1 MSSPYSIE
9 IEGLSK
15 FFYLGGR
22 RPPRQRLLD
31 RLRRQVPD
39 AEAQERER
47 AVAEQRA
54 FWALRDI
61 NLQVRRGEVLGIIG
75 RNGAGKSTLL
85 KILSRITDPTVGR
98 AVVRGRVVSLL
109 EVGTGFHD
117 ELTGRE
123 NIRMNATILGMAPA
137 EIARHFDSIVEF
149 SGIER
154 FIDTPVKFYSSG
166 MRVRLGFSVAAHVEP
181 DVLIIDEVLAVGDL
195 AFQEKCLKR
204 VDSLTQ
210 HSDRTVLFVSHS
222 MGAVANLCPRAILLE
237 AGRVVANGATGDII
251 KRYYQESHREDGT
264 IDLRQRLDRTGS
276 GTVRLNGLW
285 FEDASGRRVQYVSS
299 GATVDIVM
307 QYETPERFVGMADL
321 LVNVVISNSR
331 GNRLFG
337 LPSDVTPL
345 ARSDLGPLGTFR
357 CRIDRLPLMPGN
369 YELDI
374 ACLRNRELADKVT
387 GAASLVVVEG
397 DYYGSG
403 RLPLHTYGDLLVDF
417 AWRIDGSLAGPGRV
431 AAPLIE
437 ERM

>member
-9 IEGLSK
+9 IEGLGK

-22 RPPRQRLLD
+22 RPPRPRLFQRLRGVD
-31 RLRRQVPD
+31 PD
-39 AEAQERER
+39 AEAREREQ
-47 AVAEQRA
+47 AVAEQRG

-123 NIRMNATILGMAPA
+123 NIRMNATILGMASA
-137 EIARHFDSIVEF
+137 EIDRHFDSIVEF

-181 DVLIIDEVLAVGDL
+181 DVLIIDEVLAVGDQ
-195 AFQEKCLKR
+195 AFQEKCLQR

-210 HSDRTVLFVSHS
+210 QSDRTVLFVSHS
-222 MGAVANLCPRAILLE
+222 MGAVANLCPRAVLLE
-237 AGRVVANGATGDII
+237 AGRVSLSGPAGEII
-251 KRYYQESHREDGT
+251 RRYYNEAHQDDGSV
-264 IDLRQRLDRTGS
+264 DLRLRHDRSGS
-276 GTVRLNGLW
+276 GAMRFTSIRL
-285 FEDASGRRVQYVSS
+285 EDAQGRSVQYVAS
-299 GATVDIVM
+299 GATVYFVLE
-307 QYETPERFVGMADL
+307 YEAPSEFAGAADL
-321 LVNVVISNSR
+321 LVNIVVTNAK

-337 LPSDVTPL
+337 LPSDVVLKTHAELKPCG
-345 ARSDLGPLGTFR
+345 SFR
-357 CRIDRLPLMPGN
+357 CKVENLPLMPGS
-369 YELDI
+369 YEMDV
-374 ACLRNRELADKVT
+374 ACVRDRELADKVT
-387 GAASLVVVEG
+387 GAGSLVVVEG
-397 DYYGSG
+397 EYYSSG
-403 RLPLHTYGDLLVDF
+403 KLPLHQFGDLLVRFDWELQNESKRPAF
-417 AWRIDGSLAGPGRV
+417 
-431 AAPLIE
+431 
-437 ERM
+437 